1 MDLTWR
7 DFYRSPYLLFLSLMA
22 IVGLY
27 YELVPFWDPSR
38 GFLHSSTIL
47 NPQSSI
53 LFDTACLGGTAA
65 YFFLMP
71 IHKRELALALSIG
84 GLCEVYLIAKR
95 LQFLGPW
102 EQLLHLGPGLIIG
115 VSIALVWRSIRYWRS
130 RDSAQFKRTLEIFGL
145 TISMPFFLAVG
156 SMSLGGNLYVY
167 DPHCYALDSLWG
179 FQPSFVI
186 TKPLRSYQALE
197 VFMYI
202 IYFFLSLWMMLAQVV
217 VFKEN
222 EEAHI
227 SHWRRLVPAIFFA
240 LIACFGSLSYAFVPA
255 VGTDV
260 YCGSNLFPNG
270 PWIPP
275 NPDPQPVQAPPI
287 FPRSTIP
294 SLHMGWILSV
304 YYSLYLS
311 RSLYRHIALGLVILT
326 AFSTFS
332 VGSHWLLDLILACP
346 FTVAIL
352 ALCAVDAPAKLRWLI
367 GSSLAILF
375 CLGVYLLKFH
385 TPLLM
390 AHRGYTLTGFIL
402 TVLVSLYLGRLISEA
417 RAPKVL
423 SPQERSP
430 QEGV

>member
-7 DFYRSPYLLFLSLMA
+7 DFYRSPYLLFLPFMLV
-22 IVGLY
+22 VGLY
-27 YELVPFWDPSR
+27 VELAPLWMPDRV
-38 GFLHSSTIL
+38 FLHENIL
-47 NPQSSI
+47 NNAHDTV
-53 LFDTACLGGTAA
+53 LFATACLGGTAA
-65 YFFLMP
+65 YFLLLP
-71 IHKRELALALSIG
+71 LRKGELWLVFVVGGILEAL
-84 GLCEVYLIAKR
+84 LISHR
-95 LQFLGPW
+95 LQFVGPW
-102 EQLLHLGPGLIIG
+102 GQLLQIGPGLIVG
-115 VSIALVWRSIRYWRS
+115 VILAILWRLVSHWRL
-130 RDSAQFKRTLEIFGL
+130 RDGAQFKRTLEILGL
-145 TISMPFFLAVG
+145 TLAMPFFLTAG
-156 SMSLGGNLYVY
+156 TTQLHSDLYVY

-186 TKPLRSYQALE
+186 TKPLRSFQAVR

-240 LIACFGSLSYAFVPA
+240 LIACFGGLSYEFVPA

-287 FPRSTIP
+287 FSRSTIP
-294 SLHMGWILSV
+294 SLHLGWILSV

-402 TVLVSLYLGRLISEA
+402 TVLVSLYLGRLISKA

-423 SPQERSP
+423 SPQERNP